1 MFFFV
6 FFSSRVCFSFC
17 WLPLESSQ
25 LEVISLFVNCLL
37 FIIIVTTVTMIISIV
52 TTLTKISI
60 FSNKIFTW
68 RSVRQASPGTL
79 AGWSLS
85 TSLANCKTSR
95 SHWSKLYIPFV
106 GIRFTSSMFV
116 AHLYISGRLGLA
128 SQWKTGKP
136 PDKDPL
142 VAKRPFLED
151 IFV

>member
-1 MFFFV
+1 MNIFTCFYTSLNIDHLRCGAQLRSTILDRTPIVAFARPKCFFV

-25 LEVISLFVNCLL
+25 LEVIYLVVNCLL
-37 FIIIVTTVTMIISIV
+37 FIINIFIIVTTVTMIISIV

-60 FSNKIFTW
+60 VSNKIFTW

-106 GIRFTSSMFV
+106 GI
-116 AHLYISGRLGLA
+116 
-128 SQWKTGKP
+128 
-136 PDKDPL
+136 
-142 VAKRPFLED
+142 
-151 IFV
+151 